1 VNTLSLYELNSLV
14 RLTIEQ
20 TLNREY
26 WVEAELAEARESRG
40 HCYME
45 LVQKEE
51 GSNTPIARASAKCWR
66 SSWMMIQP
74 HFERVTGQRLHA
86 GMKVRLKVY
95 AQFHEAYGFSWI
107 VTDIDPTFTL
117 GDLARRRQ
125 EIIRQLKQ
133 EGVFDLQ
140 RELQLPL
147 FCLRIAVISS
157 EGAAGYGDFCKQLN
171 ESKFAFAAQLFPA
184 VMQGEQTEASIIEA
198 LNQIYKSLECR
209 VKSGEFATASESG
222 EWRVESGEFAT
233 ASESGEWR
241 VKSGEF
247 ATAPESGEWRVESG
261 EFATASEG
269 AGQGDAVANS
279 TLYTLH
285 STLNFDC
292 VVIIR
297 GGGATAD
304 MSGFDTLALAENV
317 AQFPLPIITGIGHD
331 RDECVLDMVSHLRV
345 KTPTAAADILINHAQ
360 QVLDRIEDNEQRIVL
375 ASQNQLSTLNAQLSM
390 LSQRI
395 PPLFSLVRTR
405 EEARTQQLLQRM
417 EKACDSRLIRS
428 EAKLSTLSSLLS
440 TLNAQFIVSHR
451 HRLEL
456 LSQRL
461 LALDPQRILDRGYSL
476 TLHQGKAVR
485 NASAL
490 QAGDELQT
498 RLAEGTVT
506 SVVTYV
512 AMP

>member
-1 VNTLSLYELNSLV
+1 MREWREKSGEWKEDKPKRKVNTLSLYELNSLV

-51 GSNTPIARASAKCWR
+51 HDNTPIARASAKCWR

-157 EGAAGYGDFCKQLN
+157 ETAAGYGDFCQQLS
-171 ESKFAFAAQLFPA
+171 ESPFAFVTQLFPA
-184 VMQGEQTEASIIEA
+184 TMQGEQIEESIIEA
-198 LNQIYKSLECR
+198 LNQIYKSLEWR

-222 EWRVESGEFAT
+222 EWRV
-233 ASESGEWR
+233 
-241 VKSGEF
+241 K
-247 ATAPESGEWRVESG
+247 SG

-292 VVIIR
+292 VVTIR

-345 KTPTAAADILINHAQ
+345 KTPTAAAAFLIDHAQ
-360 QVLDRIEDNEQRIVL
+360 RVLDRIDHCEQRI
-375 ASQNQLSTLNAQLSM
+375 AHTAQSQISNLK
-390 LSQRI
+390 SQISIFATRI
-395 PPLFSLVRTR
+395 PTLFSLVKTR
-405 EEARTQQLLQRM
+405 EEARTQQMLQRM
-417 EKACDSRLIRS
+417 EKACASQLIRS
-428 EAKLSTLSSLLS
+428 EAKLNMLNSQLPI
-440 TLNAQFIVSHR
+440 LNAQFIDAHR

-456 LSQRL
+456 LNQRI

-476 TLHQGKAVR
+476 TLHQGKTVK
-485 NASAL
+485 NASVL
-490 QAGDELQT
+490 KAGDKIET
-498 RLAEGTVT
+498 RLAEGTIT
-506 SVVTYV
+506 STVEHIT
-512 AMP
+512 PP

>member
-1 VNTLSLYELNSLV
+1 MNTLSLYELNSLV

-95 AQFHEAYGFSWI
+95 AQFHEAFGFSWI

-184 VMQGEQTEASIIEA
+184 VMQGEQTETSIIEA

-233 ASESGEWR
+233 ASE
-241 VKSGEF
+241 
-247 ATAPESGEWRVESG
+247 
-261 EFATASEG
+261 G

-279 TLYTLH
+279 TLSTLH

-395 PPLFSLVRTR
+395 PTLFSLVRTR

-485 NASAL
+485 TASTL

-506 SVVTYV
+506 SVVTSV